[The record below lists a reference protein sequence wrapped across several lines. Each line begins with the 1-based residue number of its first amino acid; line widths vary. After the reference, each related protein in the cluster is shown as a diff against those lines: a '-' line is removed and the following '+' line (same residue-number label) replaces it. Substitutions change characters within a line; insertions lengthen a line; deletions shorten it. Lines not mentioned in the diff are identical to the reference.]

1 MQYPTRNKKLIEW
14 VELVAKVTTPDRIH
28 WCDGSNAEYD
38 ELCQLLVDSGTFR
51 RLNPVKRPNSYYALS
66 DPSDVARVEDR
77 TFICAEQEID
87 AGPTNNW
94 CEPEEMRTKLNG
106 LFRGCM
112 KGRTM
117 YVVPFSMGP
126 LGSKISP
133 HRRRD
138 H

>member
-66 DPSDVARVEDR
+66 DPSDVARV
-77 TFICAEQEID
+77 
-87 AGPTNNW
+87 GP
-94 CEPEEMRTKLNG
+94 E
-106 LFRGCM
+106 
-112 KGRTM
+112 
-117 YVVPFSMGP
+117 
-126 LGSKISP
+126 
-133 HRRRD
+133 
-138 H
+138 